1 MKISRLKKDEKI
13 EDNIN
18 NIFRLKN
25 EIDDTT
31 I

>member
-18 NIFRLKN
+18 NIFRLKS
-25 EIDDTT
+25 EIDGTT